1 MIGIIVSLHA
11 SDMWWG
17 GGYYRIVWNKEEWS
31 IKEGQEVSYE
41 EMHRWRLSNIAKVF
55 PAPKNI

>member
-1 MIGIIVSLHA
+1 
-11 SDMWWG
+11 MWWG